1 MCTLINPQIHLKLPE
16 QKTVSKQTH
25 MVLFSAAFYLHN
37 NSAIIVLCMCPWK
50 AFSANQQF
58 LRPIIGKSF
67 CFQLL
72 TVFWHERQ
80 MPHWGGP
87 HFGSNSLGGGMGDF
101 GIDCFIVVNMV
112 TFMMAGPSDRKQT
125 FNFLSYHLSELQV
138 LFQILIKSSPACM
151 SFLTFLL
158 SM

>member
-1 MCTLINPQIHLKLPE
+1 MNVKCLTEGGLTLGQIP
-16 QKTVSKQTH
+16 S
-25 MVLFSAAFYLHN
+25 
-37 NSAIIVLCMCPWK
+37 
-50 AFSANQQF
+50 
-58 LRPIIGKSF
+58 
-67 CFQLL
+67 
-72 TVFWHERQ
+72 
-80 MPHWGGP
+80 
-87 HFGSNSLGGGMGDF
+87 GGMGDF

-138 LFQILIKSSPACM
+138 LFQILIKSSTACM

>member
-1 MCTLINPQIHLKLPE
+1 MNVKCLTGGGLTLGQIP
-16 QKTVSKQTH
+16 S
-25 MVLFSAAFYLHN
+25 
-37 NSAIIVLCMCPWK
+37 
-50 AFSANQQF
+50 
-58 LRPIIGKSF
+58 
-67 CFQLL
+67 
-72 TVFWHERQ
+72 
-80 MPHWGGP
+80 
-87 HFGSNSLGGGMGDF
+87 GGMGDF